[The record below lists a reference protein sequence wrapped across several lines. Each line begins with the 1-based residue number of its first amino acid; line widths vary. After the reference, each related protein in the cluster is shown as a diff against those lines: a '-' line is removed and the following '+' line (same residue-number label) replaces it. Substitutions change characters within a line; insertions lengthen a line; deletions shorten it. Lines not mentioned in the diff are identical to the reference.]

1 MSSLISVWTLL
12 YFDLPVAITMKSTKW
27 VLTWYN
33 LNCSHICIHSGSPN
47 KGFEITNIN
56 NINNEMTKQCVKTK
70 PWKARDYCITKTC
83 INIVVVVSFKF
94 ESMLLGSKKRNN
106 LLKCLCIK
114 ENEAVYHLLM
124 KTLTFFR

>member
-1 MSSLISVWTLL
+1 
-12 YFDLPVAITMKSTKW
+12 
-27 VLTWYN
+27 
-33 LNCSHICIHSGSPN
+33 
-47 KGFEITNIN
+47 
-56 NINNEMTKQCVKTK
+56 MTKQCVKTT
-70 PWKARDYCITKTC
+70 PWKAMDYCITKTC